1 MNSISL
7 YEEKNSF
14 LNRRIPETKFLYILA
29 ALLIPVILK
38 NKWGGVF
45 FILLSLCLLITSKVI
60 KKTLPLLGFSGIVLL
75 TVFLIQGMFY
85 HKNITLIFQ
94 IGIIHFYQEGV
105 FFALNIIKNVLNILL
120 SFCVFVLTTKP
131 SDMIQSLIKK
141 GFSPRFGY
149 VFLSVF
155 LIIPQMIETMQT
167 ITDAQRSRGMETQ
180 GNLWIRI
187 KAFFPLIM
195 PVVMSSLM
203 NTKERALAL
212 EVRGFNAN
220 TKRTFI
226 KESKRPKEE
235 SVYQILLLFAF
246 LSAIVWRVIVWMR

>member
-14 LNRRIPETKFLYILA
+14 LNKRMPQTKFLYIFV
-29 ALLIPVILK
+29 ALFLPVLSG
-38 NKWGGVF
+38 NGYTAVF
-45 FILLSLCLLITSKVI
+45 FIIISCILLMTSNVMR
-60 KKTLPLLGFSGIVLL
+60 KTLPLLGFSGIILI
-75 TVFLIQGMFY
+75 TVFVIQGMFY
-85 HKNITLIFQ
+85 HKNTNIFFQ
-94 IGIIHFYQEGV
+94 IGFLHFYKEGV
-105 FFALNIIKNVLNILL
+105 YFALGIIRNVLNILL

-131 SDMIQSLIKK
+131 SDMIESLIKK

-149 VFLSVF
+149 VILSVF
-155 LIIPQMIETMQT
+155 LIIPQMTETMQT
-167 ITDAQRSRGMETQ
+167 ITDAQRSRGMETK

-226 KESKRPKEE
+226 YETKRPRLETI
-235 SVYQILLLFAF
+235 YQMILLISL
-246 LSAIVWRVIVWMR
+246 LCGLIWRIILWMR

>member
-14 LNRRIPETKFLYILA
+14 LNKRIPETKFLYILA
-29 ALLIPVILK
+29 ALLIPVMV
-38 NKWGGVF
+38 GSGFAAVF
-45 FILLSLCLLITSKVI
+45 FIALSFILLVTSKVI
-60 KKTLPLLGFSGIVLL
+60 KKTIPLLGFSGVVLI
-75 TVFLIQGMFY
+75 TVFIIQGMFY
-85 HKNITLIFQ
+85 HKNTNLFFQ
-94 IGIIHFYQEGV
+94 IGVLHFYKEGV
-105 FFALNIIKNVLNILL
+105 FFALGIIRNVLNILL

-131 SDMIQSLIKK
+131 SDMIESLIKK

-149 VFLSVF
+149 VILSVF
-155 LIIPQMIETMQT
+155 LIIPQMTETMQT
-167 ITDAQRSRGMETQ
+167 ITDAQRSRGMETE

-212 EVRGFNAN
+212 EVRGFSAD

-226 KESKRPKEE
+226 YERKRPKQETI
-235 SVYQILLLFAF
+235 YQIILLVGF
-246 LSAIVWRVIVWMR
+246 LCGMIWRVILWMK